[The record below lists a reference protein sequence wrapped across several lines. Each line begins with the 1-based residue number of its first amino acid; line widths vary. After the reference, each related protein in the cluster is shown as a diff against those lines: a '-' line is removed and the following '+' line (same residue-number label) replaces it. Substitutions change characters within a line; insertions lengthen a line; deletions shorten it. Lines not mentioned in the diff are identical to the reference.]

1 MYNMKKF
8 IFLILLS
15 AFLFPQCHSAQT
27 VEAEIFYLKRE
38 PKIKIENPPLL
49 ILLHGLGS
57 NENDL
62 YGLVN
67 HLPDSFL
74 ILSLRATRTIKDGS
88 YRWYDL
94 QWVNGEPVGNKAEQV
109 ESRDILI
116 RFLENLHKKHKFD
129 KKRLYLGG
137 FSQGAVMSLAVA
149 LKSPELLKGIFL
161 LSGKIPE
168 AADLLSSNKAYY
180 DRLKIFMVHGIE
192 DKVLSIEGARFLKSF
207 LETNRFKVEYHEFN
221 MPHTINR
228 ETLIALNLW
237 LQIQ

>member
-1 MYNMKKF
+1 MKSL
-8 IFLILLS
+8 FLILFVLTM
-15 AFLFPQCHSAQT
+15 FTQCNTAQT
-27 VEAEIFYLKRE
+27 AEAELYYIVRQ
-38 PKIKIENPPLL
+38 PKVKVTNPPLL

-57 NENDL
+57 NEKDL
-62 YGLVN
+62 YGLAPL
-67 HLPDSFL
+67 LPDSFL
-74 ILSLRATRTIKDGS
+74 ILSIRAPRSISEGS

-94 QWVNGEPVGNKAEQV
+94 KWVNGEPVGNKAEQV

-149 LKSPELLKGIFL
+149 LKSPELLNGIFL

-207 LETNRFKVEYHEFN
+207 LEKNRFKVEYHEFN

-228 ETLIALNLW
+228 EALSALNMW

>member
-1 MYNMKKF
+1 MF
-8 IFLILLS
+8 T
-15 AFLFPQCHSAQT
+15 QCNTAQT
-27 VEAEIFYLKRE
+27 AEAELYYIVRQ
-38 PKIKIENPPLL
+38 PKVKVTNPPLL

-57 NENDL
+57 NEKDL
-62 YGLVN
+62 YGLAPL
-67 HLPDSFL
+67 LPDSFL
-74 ILSLRATRTIKDGS
+74 ILSIRAPRSISEGS

-149 LKSPELLKGIFL
+149 LKSPELLNGIFL

-207 LETNRFKVEYHEFN
+207 LEKNRFKVEYHEFN

-228 ETLIALNLW
+228 EALSALNMW

>member
-1 MYNMKKF
+1 MF
-8 IFLILLS
+8 T
-15 AFLFPQCHSAQT
+15 QCNTAQT
-27 VEAEIFYLKRE
+27 AEAELYYIVRQ
-38 PKIKIENPPLL
+38 PKVKVTNPPLL

-57 NENDL
+57 NEKDL
-62 YGLVN
+62 YGLAPL
-67 HLPDSFL
+67 LPDSFL
-74 ILSLRATRTIKDGS
+74 ILSIRAPRSISEGS

-94 QWVNGEPVGNKAEQV
+94 KWVNGEPVGNKAEQV

-149 LKSPELLKGIFL
+149 LKSPELLNGIFL

-207 LETNRFKVEYHEFN
+207 LEKNRFKVEYHEFN

-228 ETLIALNLW
+228 EALSALNMW